1 MNVAQSS
8 ASVALGALDA
18 LYNSGT
24 LTLYQGA
31 IPVAPE
37 TPIGA
42 QMPLAKFTFANPA
55 FAAPIFTSL
64 QEVAAASF
72 VSPTVTPSANGTAC
86 FARAVASTYG
96 TVLADYTVGAAWE
109 PGTGVMAGQYVIS
122 NGNTYSCQTA
132 GTTATSGGPSGTGL
146 NIADGTAVWNFNNAG
161 STDIVISTTTLN
173 MGVPLNVTSLTHA
186 LPAI

>member
-8 ASVALGALDA
+8 ASTALSALDA

-31 IPVAPE
+31 IPVTPE
-37 TPIGA
+37 TPIGTQSA
-42 QMPLAKFTFANPA
+42 LARFTFADPA

-64 QEVAAASF
+64 QEVATASF
-72 VSPTVTPSANGTAC
+72 VSATVTPSANGTAC

-96 TVLADYTVGAAWE
+96 TILADYTVGAAWQA
-109 PGTGVMAGQYVIS
+109 GTAVMAGQYVVS
-122 NGNTYSCQTA
+122 NGNTYACQTG
-132 GTTATSGGPSGTGL
+132 GTTAASGGPSGTGT

-161 STDIVISTTTLN
+161 STDIVVSTTTLN
-173 MGVPLNVTSLTHA
+173 TGIPLNVTSLTHA
-186 LPAI
+186 LPAV